1 MHAFDSYCED
11 YPDTQLI
18 IIGGYGKH
26 YEPTCEVRRNLK
38 HWENVTLIKWIPNP
52 MPIIKQCDLFILPSH
67 YEGWGLV
74 IMEADIFKLPVI
86 ATDVVGVQWL
96 KDVNGNVYEDSEE
109 GILQGLYDFHDNK
122 LSLLDIDYEEYNKQ
136 AVDEF
141 YEILD
146 GD

>member
-1 MHAFDSYCED
+1 
-11 YPDTQLI
+11 
-18 IIGGYGKH
+18 
-26 YEPTCEVRRNLK
+26 
-38 HWENVTLIKWIPNP
+38 

-74 IMEADIFKLPVI
+74 IMEADIFKLPVV

-122 LSLLDIDYEEYNKQ
+122 LSLLDVDYEEYNKQ

>member
-1 MHAFDSYCED
+1 
-11 YPDTQLI
+11 
-18 IIGGYGKH
+18 
-26 YEPTCEVRRNLK
+26 
-38 HWENVTLIKWIPNP
+38 
-52 MPIIKQCDLFILPSH
+52 
-67 YEGWGLV
+67 
-74 IMEADIFKLPVI
+74 MEADIFKLPVV

-122 LSLLDIDYEEYNKQ
+122 LSLLDVDYEEYNKQ